1 MSPKIVIGTVH
12 PDYIDAQ
19 YTRCLVETLADDVRG
34 LFPFRRRV
42 LMERAPAGMLNVA
55 RNNVVREF
63 LGHPLQPEYLLFIDT
78 DMVWVS
84 EQIGELLESAIE
96 HDLCAVN
103 ALVCMQ
109 GGLDV
114 KSAIPVMYDY
124 DMRPVQPCEQ
134 IQRVFCAGSAFLLLR
149 RHELQ
154 VCGQTYGAPAAW
166 FDYQHRHGKNVTEEV
181 IFSQRYHDLGFPIHV
196 NTQILV
202 GHRKIH
208 PFYMPLQETYGSDR
222 ATVTV

>member
-1 MSPKIVIGTVH
+1 MSATVVIGTVH

-19 YTRCLVETLADDVRG
+19 YTRCLVETLADDRRG
-34 LFPFRRRV
+34 LFPLRRRV
-42 LMERAPAGMLNVA
+42 LMERAPAGMLHVA
-55 RNNVVREF
+55 RNQAVKAF
-63 LGHPLQPEYLLFIDT
+63 LEHPLRPDYLLFIDT
-78 DMVWVS
+78 DMVWVP
-84 EQIGELLESAIE
+84 EQVGELLDSAIE

-109 GGLDV
+109 GGAGVDE
-114 KSAIPVMYDY
+114 AIPVMYDY
-124 DMRPVQPCEQ
+124 DMRPVQPREP
-134 IQRVFCAGSAFLLLR
+134 IQQVFCAGSAFLLLR
-149 RHELQ
+149 RRELEM
-154 VCGQTYGAPAAW
+154 CGRTYGSPAAW

-208 PFYMPLQETYGSDR
+208 PFYMPIYGRDHSPL
-222 ATVTV
+222 TV

>member
-1 MSPKIVIGTVH
+1 MSPTVVIGTVH

-19 YTRCLVETLADDVRG
+19 YTRCLVETLDADAHRM
-34 LFPFRRRV
+34 FPFRGRV
-42 LMERAPAGMLNVA
+42 LMERAPAGMLHVA
-55 RNNVVREF
+55 RNAVIGAF
-63 LGHPLQPEYLLFIDT
+63 LGHPLRPDYLLFIDT
-78 DMVWVS
+78 DMVWVP
-84 EQIGELLESAIE
+84 EQIRELLDSAVT

-109 GGLDV
+109 GGADV
-114 KSAIPVMYDY
+114 EDRIPVMYDY
-124 DMRPVQPCEQ
+124 DMRQIVPVDP

-149 RHELQ
+149 RHELS
-154 VCGQTYGAPAAW
+154 VCGLEYGSPAPW
-166 FDYQHRHGKNVTEEV
+166 FDYQHRNGRTVTEEV

-208 PFYMPLQETYGSDR
+208 PFYMPEPCGQLS
-222 ATVTV
+222 A